1 MNIGDIRK
9 VIRESFMES
18 FNVSEGADGNYMV
31 KQNIESI
38 VNAADIINSHIEKGE
53 AQDDWVED
61 KLSKVAE
68 NMRALR
74 DFFEHRNGKDEEME
88 EGIGISFTMTGGKNA
103 PSGERQESGEEQ
115 ENELEEGSG
124 RSQVIYRGKNKK
136 PANYP
141 WIKK

>member
-1 MNIGDIRK
+1 MNRSDIRK

-18 FNVSEGADGNYMV
+18 FNVSEGADGNYMA

-74 DFFEHRNGKDEEME
+74 DFFEHRDGKDEEIE
-88 EGIGISFTMTGGKNA
+88 EGNGTSLTMRKGTNA
-103 PSGERQESGEEQ
+103 PSGEGSS
-115 ENELEEGSG
+115 ELEEGSG

>member
-18 FNVSEGADGNYMV
+18 FNVSEGADGNYMA

-88 EGIGISFTMTGGKNA
+88 EGIGTSFTMRRGKNA
-103 PSGERQESGEEQ
+103 PSGEEQ